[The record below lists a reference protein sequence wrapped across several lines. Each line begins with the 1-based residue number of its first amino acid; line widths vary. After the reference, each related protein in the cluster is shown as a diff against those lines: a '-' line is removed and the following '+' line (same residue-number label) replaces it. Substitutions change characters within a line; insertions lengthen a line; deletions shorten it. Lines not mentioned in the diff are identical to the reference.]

1 MAIAGTLA
9 SDPSQLAGLNPGAN
23 NAGTPGSMIGP
34 LSTTGTIGNQG
45 GNPMIPAMPA
55 GQGVNTAA
63 PMPPGSTDPYST
75 SGATSALAS
84 LGAPGTGGANSNVGQ
99 GQFGYTGSDLA
110 QSFQKSGV
118 AGGAGT
124 ALAQF
129 LNTGAG
135 YSPQVANA
143 LVAAMQPQF
152 AKGASNLMEQ
162 FGAAGAASGSSAA
175 LAMGDYEAQTNL
187 AVGQLLSGL
196 YEDSVKNYMD
206 VLMGMKNTPK
216 QPFWEQLLNTAVGD
230 FSISK

>member
-1 MAIAGTLA
+1 ML
-9 SDPSQLAGLNPGAN
+9 
-23 NAGTPGSMIGP
+23 GP
-34 LSTTGTIGNQG
+34 LGTTGTIGNQG

-55 GQGVNTAA
+55 GQSVNTAA
-63 PMPPGSTDPYST
+63 PEAPGAPNPYST
-75 SGATSALAS
+75 SGATSDLAG
-84 LGAPGTGGANSNVGQ
+84 LGAPAGGNPNVGQ
-99 GQFGYTGSDLA
+99 GQFGYTGGDLA
-110 QSFQKSGV
+110 KSFQKSGV

-135 YSPQVANA
+135 YSPDVAKA

-162 FGAAGAASGSSAA
+162 FGNAGAASGSSAA

-187 AVGQLLSGL
+187 EVGQMLSGL
-196 YEDSVKNYMD
+196 YEQSVQNYMN
-206 VLMGMKNTPK
+206 VLTGMKNTPR

-230 FSISK
+230 IHVGTK